1 MKNVPD
7 MISTKDLLYIS
18 DAFEWNLTAH
28 KKACHY
34 AEVVLDKDI
43 KKELESVS
51 KMHKKICE
59 DLLKLLGG

>member
-1 MKNVPD
+1 MNKVPD

-28 KKACHY
+28 KKASHY
-34 AEVVLDKDI
+34 AEVVNDKEI

-51 KMHKKICE
+51 NMHKKICE
-59 DLLKLLGG
+59 DLLKLLG